1 MIGTDYF
8 DISRIATNAFPFGP
22 HYLQGENRMF
32 EHAKELYIELS
43 SLENRGVTIWLEG
56 SPSDS
61 FGVTSQLNI
70 HEENEYMRD
79 YVFEEGRLKEVH
91 FDKIETHS
99 KKE

>member
-70 HEENEYMRD
+70 HEENEYLFRFMSQIRKLL
-79 YVFEEGRLKEVH
+79 VRNELKMLFLH
-91 FDKIETHS
+91 
-99 KKE
+99 

>member
-1 MIGTDYF
+1 MRFLLVYILT
-8 DISRIATNAFPFGP
+8 
-22 HYLQGENRMF
+22 GEDMLMF
-32 EHAKELYIELS
+32 EQKNQLFMELS
-43 SLENRGVTIWLEG
+43 SLEDRGVTIWLEG
-56 SPSDS
+56 NPSDS
-61 FGVTSQLNI
+61 LDVTSQLHI

>member
-1 MIGTDYF
+1 MIYHELQPMRFLLVRTF
-8 DISRIATNAFPFGP
+8 
-22 HYLQGENRMF
+22 LQGEHHMF
-32 EHAKELYIELS
+32 EQTKQLYIELS
-43 SLENRGVTIWLEG
+43 SLEDRGVTIWLEG

-91 FDKIETHS
+91 FDKVVTPGD
-99 KKE
+99 